1 MAPLLQIRN
10 LNKRFAGVQAI
21 FDLSFEVTR
30 GSVTSIIGPN
40 GAGKTT
46 LINMISGFFSPSDGD
61 ILFNGKSLKGL
72 KPYQVAARG
81 IARTFQTVELF
92 GKMTVH
98 ENVMLGRHLKSRKGL
113 FSAAFRLPGVFREEA
128 DIRAL
133 ALSVLERV
141 GIAEYAHMKAANLP
155 LGEQKL
161 LEVARALAC
170 EPKLLLLD
178 EPAAGLNEVETR
190 KAAEMIMGLGKQ
202 GVTVILVEHDMKMVM
217 AISDEILVLNYGAK
231 IAEGPPTSIRTD
243 PGVIKAYLGD
253 DDISS

>member
-46 LINMISGFFSPSDGD
+46 LINMISGVFSPSDGD

-72 KPYQVAARG
+72 KPHQVAARG

-113 FSAAFRLPGVFREEA
+113 LSAAFRLPGVFREEA
-128 DIRAL
+128 DIRAR

-141 GIAEYAHMKAANLP
+141 GIAGYAHMKAANLP

-161 LEVARALAC
+161 LEVARALAS

-190 KAAEMIMGLGKQ
+190 KAGEMIMGLSKQ

-217 AISDEILVLNYGAK
+217 SISDEILVLNYGAK
-231 IAEGPPTSIRTD
+231 IAEGPPVSIRTD

>member
-1 MAPLLQIRN
+1 MTSLLQIRH
-10 LNKRFAGVQAI
+10 LSKRFAGVQAI
-21 FDLSFEVTR
+21 FDLSFDVIQ
-30 GSVTSIIGPN
+30 GSITSIIGPN

-46 LINMISGFFSPSDGD
+46 LINMISGFIRPSDGD
-61 ILFNGKSLKGL
+61 IRFSGESLNGL
-72 KPYQVAARG
+72 KPHQVAARG

-92 GKMTVH
+92 GRMTVL

-113 FSAAFRLPGVFREEA
+113 ISAAFRLPGVFREEA
-128 DIRAL
+128 DLKARS
-133 ALSVLERV
+133 LSVLETV
-141 GIAEYAHMKAANLP
+141 GIAEYAAMKAANLP

-170 EPKLLLLD
+170 EPQLLLLD
-178 EPAAGLNEVETR
+178 EPVAGLNEVETQ
-190 KAAEMIMGLGKQ
+190 KAAEMIMGLSET

-217 AISDEILVLNYGAK
+217 NISDEILVLNYGAK

-253 DDISS
+253 EESCS

>member
-1 MAPLLQIRN
+1 MASLLKIRH
-10 LNKRFAGVQAI
+10 LSKRFAGVQAI
-21 FDLSFEVTR
+21 FDLSFDVTQ
-30 GSVTSIIGPN
+30 GSITSIIGPN

-46 LINMISGFFSPSDGD
+46 LINMVSGFIRPSDGD
-61 ILFNGKSLKGL
+61 IRFNGESLSGL
-72 KPYQVAARG
+72 KPHQVAARG

-92 GKMTVH
+92 SRMTVL

-113 FSAAFRLPGVFREEA
+113 ISAAFRLPGVFREEA
-128 DIRAL
+128 DLKARS
-133 ALSVLERV
+133 LSVLETV
-141 GIAEYAHMKAANLP
+141 GIAEYAAMKAANLP

-170 EPKLLLLD
+170 EPQLLLLD
-178 EPAAGLNEVETR
+178 EPVAGLNEVETQ
-190 KAAEMIMGLGKQ
+190 KAAEMIMGLGET

-217 AISDEILVLNYGAK
+217 DISDEILVLNYGAK

-253 DDISS
+253 EESCS

>member
-1 MAPLLQIRN
+1 MTPLLQIKR

-46 LINMISGFFSPSDGD
+46 LINMISGFFNPSDGD
-61 ILFNGKSLKGL
+61 ILFDGKSLKGM
-72 KPYQVAARG
+72 KPHQVAARG

-92 GKMTVH
+92 DKMTVL
-98 ENVMLGRHLKSRKGL
+98 ENVMVGRHLKTKKGL
-113 FSAAFRLPGVFREEA
+113 FSAAFRLPGVHGEEKA
-128 DIRAL
+128 IRDRS
-133 ALSVLERV
+133 LSVLEMV
-141 GIAEYAHMKAANLP
+141 GISENAHMKAANLP

-178 EPAAGLNEVETR
+178 EPAAGLNEVETQ
-190 KAAEMIMGLGKQ
+190 KAAEMIMALSQ
-202 GVTVILVEHDMKMVM
+202 RDVTVILIEHDMKMVM

-231 IAEGPPTSIRTD
+231 IAEGPPASIRTD

-253 DDISS
+253 DHIDS

>member
-1 MAPLLQIRN
+1 MTPLLQIRQ

-30 GSVTSIIGPN
+30 GTVTSIIGPN

-61 ILFNGKSLKGL
+61 ILFDGKSLKGM
-72 KPYQVAARG
+72 KPHQVAVRG

-92 GKMTVH
+92 GKMSVL
-98 ENVMLGRHLKSRKGL
+98 ENVMVGRHLKSRKGL
-113 FSAAFRLPGVFREEA
+113 FSAAFRLPGVYGEEA
-128 DIRAL
+128 AIRDRSM
-133 ALSVLERV
+133 SVLEMV
-141 GIAEYAHMKAANLP
+141 GIAGNAHMKAANLP

-161 LEVARALAC
+161 LEVARALAG

-178 EPAAGLNEVETR
+178 EPAAGLNEVETQ
-190 KAAEMIMGLGKQ
+190 KAAEMIMELSQ
-202 GVTVILVEHDMKMVM
+202 RDVTVILVEHDMKMVM
-217 AISDEILVLNYGAK
+217 AISDDILVLNYGAK
-231 IAEGPPTSIRTD
+231 IAEGPPASIRTD

-253 DDISS
+253 DDIDS